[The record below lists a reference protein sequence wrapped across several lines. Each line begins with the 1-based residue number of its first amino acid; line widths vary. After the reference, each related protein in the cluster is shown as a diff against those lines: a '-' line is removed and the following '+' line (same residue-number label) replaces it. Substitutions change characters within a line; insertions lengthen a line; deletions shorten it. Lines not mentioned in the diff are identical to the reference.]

1 MEWNTLYR
9 SELMFAISHP
19 ESSRTLATYE
29 SDFYKG
35 MPVLSV
41 NQTGKGKT
49 YYFGTRSE
57 TSFYHAFMK
66 QLCIEQEIL
75 HETDAELPEGM
86 EISVREKDGKQY
98 IFFLNHKGQ
107 EQHAGLE
114 NSISLTKEMTGVS
127 MLDHK
132 KYQAGEI
139 LKLEPYGVEILY
151 RE

>member
-1 MEWNTLYR
+1 
-9 SELMFAISHP
+9 
-19 ESSRTLATYE
+19 
-29 SDFYKG
+29 
-35 MPVLSV
+35 
-41 NQTGKGKT
+41 
-49 YYFGTRSE
+49 
-57 TSFYHAFMK
+57 MK

-132 KYQAGEI
+132 KYQVGDT